1 MLNVCLRIPDQLV
14 DFSFHIL
21 NSEGVS
27 MKLRSYLLVL
37 VMATISTAA
46 SAAPIVLDFENIAP
60 YPNNNNVLVQ
70 NYYNGG
76 TASNGSSGTNY
87 GVSFGDN
94 ALLICLNT
102 PGVVCSNTS
111 RGGLAPASAQGGL
124 FFLSGDQTYM
134 NVAAGFDTGFSFNY
148 VSSVSGSV
156 NVYDGLNGT
165 GNLLQTLNLTPNMG
179 NCPGYSANFCPF
191 SPFGVTF
198 NGIARSVS
206 FAGVANQIAFDDIT
220 IGSATPGGEVPE
232 PATLALVG
240 LGMAGAAFARR
251 KRIG

>member
-1 MLNVCLRIPDQLV
+1 
-14 DFSFHIL
+14 
-21 NSEGVS
+21 
-27 MKLRSYLLVL
+27 MKLRSYWLVL

-60 YPNNNNVLVQ
+60 YPSSNTVLVQ

-76 TASNGSSGTNY
+76 TASNGTSGTNY

-94 ALLICLNT
+94 ALVICLNT
-102 PGVVCSNTS
+102 LGIDCSNTS
-111 RGGLAPASAQGGL
+111 RGGLAPNSAQGSL
-124 FFLSGDQTYM
+124 FFLNGDQTYM

-156 NVYDGLNGT
+156 KVYDGLNGT
-165 GNLLQTLNLTPNMG
+165 GNLLQTLDLTPNLG
-179 NCPGYSANFCPF
+179 NCPGYNARFCPF

-206 FAGVANQIAFDDIT
+206 FAGVANQIVFDDIT
-220 IGSATPGGEVPE
+220 IGSATPGGQGEVPE